1 MQRTQRIVPCLW
13 FDKGAKEAADFYTS
27 LLPNSEVTSQTVIH
41 NTPSDDADVVIFT
54 VAGFEFMALGAGP
67 FFKPNPS
74 ISFMLNFDPSQDSEA
89 KTRIDEVWNKLVEG
103 GRILMPLDTYDWS
116 ERYGW
121 VEDRYG
127 FSWQLILTDPEGEER
142 PLVVPTLLYTKGSFG
157 KAEEA
162 SDFYISLLKDS
173 KRGITAPYPSESGP
187 EYEGKVM
194 FTDFKLWGVW
204 FAAMDG
210 GSEHD
215 FAFSEGVSL
224 MIYCDTQEEMD
235 ALTNALSAVPEA
247 EQCGWIKD
255 KYGVSWQIVFKGVD
269 EMLET
274 TDEAAKARYTAA
286 MLEMKR
292 LDKAALE
299 RAFKGE

>member
-13 FDKGAKEAADFYTS
+13 FDKEAREAAEFYTS
-27 LLPNSEVTSQTVIH
+27 LLPDSEVKSTVVIH

-54 VAGFEFMALGAGP
+54 MAGFEFMALGAGP

-74 ISFMLNFDPSQDSEA
+74 ISFMLNFDPSQDPEA
-89 KTRIDEVWNKLVEG
+89 KTRIDEVWNKLIEG
-103 GRILMPLDTYDWS
+103 GKVLMPLDKYPWS

-121 VEDRYG
+121 IEDKYG
-127 FSWQLILTDPEGEER
+127 FSWQLILTNPEGEER
-142 PLVVPTLLYTKGSFG
+142 PRVVPSMLFTKGAYG

-162 SDFYISLLKDS
+162 SDLYISLLKDS
-173 KRGITAPYPSESGP
+173 KRGTIMRHPAESGP
-187 EYEGKVM
+187 EVEGKVM

-204 FAAMDG
+204 LAAMDG

-224 MIYCDTQEEMD
+224 MIYCDNQEEMD
-235 ALTNALSAVPEA
+235 ELTNALSAVPEA

-255 KYGVSWQIVFKGVD
+255 KYGVSWQIVFVGVD
-269 EMLET
+269 EILASD
-274 TDEAAKARYTAA
+274 DEAAKARYTEA
-286 MLEMKR
+286 MLKMKR
-292 LDKAALE
+292 LDIAELE
-299 RAFKGE
+299 RAVKGE